1 MGTRIGQFFFLVG
14 LLVMFVV
21 YASFVNGTPDFNIF
35 LIGLGSILL
44 GTFTIMRNRKR
55 SSESERFRLFRKK
68 NKKEKGGSG

>member
-21 YASFVNGTPDFNIF
+21 YASFMNGTPDFKIF

-44 GTFTIMRNRKR
+44 GTFTMMRNRKR
-55 SSESERFRLFRKK
+55 SSESQRFRRFRKMR
-68 NKKEKGGSG
+68 KKEKDEAG